1 MAFHATFTISLT
13 APAPGAS
20 IDYETADG
28 TGVAG
33 TDYTPTA
40 GTVTFTGNTLSQT
53 VTIPVFPKEADLTF
67 KVILSNPVGCA
78 LGDTVGDCTISGTPV
93 NPYFSRFNWTYTT
106 MKTTSNG
113 FFGPP
118 SGPKA
123 FTIPYHSVEKMI
135 VEAPDWGHQSVS
147 ETASF
152 WAKLEAWKLGVSGS
166 ATGYAAAWNS
176 IESNYIPSTVNQP
189 LGLYNPNLPATY
201 QPEGDTPDAYP
212 TAPDETVISGNDP
225 LYDQLYATY
234 GSKSMYLMHW
244 MWDTDGVYGFRNGD
258 GSTQQVAINTFQRG
272 MQESTWETV
281 TQPEWEDFTQ
291 GGSASGYLPIFNQS
305 KPDYPDAAFDYAKQ
319 WRYTC
324 APDAE
329 VRAIGAAILAHDFA
343 AEKGVSVS
351 TQDTK
356 AKKMGDYL
364 RYALYDKY
372 FRAIGITSGQI
383 YDGQGNHNLISW
395 YVSWGGEIP
404 ASGTGVWGFRIGSSE
419 IHFGYNGV
427 DAAYAMATQGEN
439 FAPSTSGAANQWQ
452 NSLTRQLEMIRWL
465 QSPEGPIAGGVS
477 NSWNGRYET
486 PTDGR
491 ETAKFYGMYYTYSPV
506 WHDPPS
512 NNWFGFQAWG
522 LERVAALYLRVAA
535 KTGSFN
541 SDIRTKC
548 AVILDRFVPWVLAH
562 ADTTDAAT
570 FSLPINLSWVSQS
583 AVGGQTTTAPNH
595 EGVYEY
601 LPSLNW
607 DWAGDYAAF
616 WNASSVPNPNLHCSV
631 TESGLDLGSA
641 SSVSQLLIQYAK
653 AKVKAGGAL
662 TDTIPNSSHTV
673 QDALTLAKV
682 ILDRIWLTYKDTK
695 GFTHDEPRTDYNRY
709 NTPIYLP
716 PSFSGH
722 MPNGDALTPGVT
734 TFISMRSWMKNDPDW
749 QKIQTYINGG
759 AAPVFR
765 YNRFWHTAEIAV
777 GFAMMGKYFPDEV
790 PA

>member
-1 MAFHATFTISLT
+1 
-13 APAPGAS
+13 
-20 IDYETADG
+20 
-28 TGVAG
+28 
-33 TDYTPTA
+33 
-40 GTVTFTGNTLSQT
+40 
-53 VTIPVFPKEADLTF
+53 
-67 KVILSNPVGCA
+67 
-78 LGDTVGDCTISGTPV
+78 
-93 NPYFSRFNWTYTT
+93 
-106 MKTTSNG
+106 
-113 FFGPP
+113 
-118 SGPKA
+118 
-123 FTIPYHSVEKMI
+123 
-135 VEAPDWGHQSVS
+135 
-147 ETASF
+147 
-152 WAKLEAWKLGVSGS
+152 
-166 ATGYAAAWNS
+166 
-176 IESNYIPSTVNQP
+176 
-189 LGLYNPNLPATY
+189 
-201 QPEGDTPDAYP
+201 
-212 TAPDETVISGNDP
+212 
-225 LYDQLYATY
+225 
-234 GSKSMYLMHW
+234 
-244 MWDTDGVYGFRNGD
+244 
-258 GSTQQVAINTFQRG
+258 
-272 MQESTWETV
+272 
-281 TQPEWEDFTQ
+281 
-291 GGSASGYLPIFNQS
+291 
-305 KPDYPDAAFDYAKQ
+305 
-319 WRYTC
+319 
-324 APDAE
+324 
-329 VRAIGAAILAHDFA
+329 
-343 AEKGVSVS
+343 
-351 TQDTK
+351 
-356 AKKMGDYL
+356 
-364 RYALYDKY
+364 
-372 FRAIGITSGQI
+372 
-383 YDGQGNHNLISW
+383 
-395 YVSWGGEIP
+395 
-404 ASGTGVWGFRIGSSE
+404 
-419 IHFGYNGV
+419 
-427 DAAYAMATQGEN
+427 
-439 FAPSTSGAANQWQ
+439 
-452 NSLTRQLEMIRWL
+452 
-465 QSPEGPIAGGVS
+465 
-477 NSWNGRYET
+477 
-486 PTDGR
+486 
-491 ETAKFYGMYYTYSPV
+491 
-506 WHDPPS
+506 
-512 NNWFGFQAWG
+512 
-522 LERVAALYLRVAA
+522 VAALYLRVAA